1 MAALSVAGRSAS
13 PTIAIAPAARACGM
27 KAAPSALVPGTAT
40 KTDPGRTLRLSAV
53 RPETVRPACSDP
65 RASGKRSAR
74 VVNEPVLPPQAPLCP
89 LPPCG
94 GELERGGAGRGTPTF
109 GKEAEQ
115 ESGLA
120 T

>member
-1 MAALSVAGRSAS
+1 
-13 PTIAIAPAARACGM
+13 M

-53 RPETVRPACSDP
+53 TPETVRPACSDA

-74 VVNEPVLPPQAPLCP
+74 VVNEAVLPPQAPLRP

-94 GELERGGAGRGTPTF
+94 GELERGGAGRRTPAF
-109 GKEAEQ
+109 Q
-115 ESGLA
+115 EREDLSWSTRTERLSAPALFRSVGVPCPAPPLS
-120 T
+120 